1 MNVLIGILFVKF
13 LFFHLHFLKTRF
25 SLRLMIDW
33 DPDLIKKM
41 RLKQGNKL
49 IIFDRE
55 KVYKPSSIEGVVF
68 TTEVSEA
75 EGILFF
81 ADSAYSLQSS
91 LLKILKSIRK
101 ESILWIAY
109 PKKSSGIKTDLDRDH
124 GWESLSKN
132 GYEGVA
138 LISLD
143 DVWSALRFKKTDAV
157 KKGGSKAEKQ
167 KRPELSKYINYKTKT
182 VKLPED
188 VKNFLSKDKNAIKFF
203 ESLAWSHKR
212 EHIEAILEAKSPA
225 TRLKRIQKLVQT
237 MSSIKIQKKK

>member
-1 MNVLIGILFVKF
+1 MIIL
-13 LFFHLHFLKTRF
+13 
-25 SLRLMIDW
+25 
-33 DPDLIKKM
+33 
-41 RLKQGNKL
+41 
-49 IIFDRE
+49 DRE

-124 GWESLSKN
+124 GWEPLSKN

-167 KRPELSKYINYKTKT
+167 KRPELSKYIM
-182 VKLPED
+182 E
-188 VKNFLSKDKNAIKFF
+188 
-203 ESLAWSHKR
+203 
-212 EHIEAILEAKSPA
+212 
-225 TRLKRIQKLVQT
+225 
-237 MSSIKIQKKK
+237 